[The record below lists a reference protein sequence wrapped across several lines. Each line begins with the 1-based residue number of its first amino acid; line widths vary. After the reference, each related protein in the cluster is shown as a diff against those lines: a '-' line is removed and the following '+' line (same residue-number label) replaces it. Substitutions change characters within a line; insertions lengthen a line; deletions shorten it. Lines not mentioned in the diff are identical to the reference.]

1 MPMKPKAARLP
12 FYIGESA
19 DDVLE
24 VARRTNRKRLAL
36 EFTTEDGREF
46 HFDLDASSGRERRW
60 RRAELEAKLEGELI
74 DLQKIP
80 SARWVY
86 ADCVLTFEKNRGVDG
101 QGALCYR
108 VMGIERMEGKDG
120 NKKSDREL

>member
-1 MPMKPKAARLP
+1 MSAKTARLP

-36 EFTTEDGREF
+36 DFTTADGREF
-46 HFDLDASSGRERRW
+46 HFDLSAASGKERRR
-60 RRAELEAKLEGELI
+60 RRAEMEIKLEGERI

-80 SARWVY
+80 SAKWTY
-86 ADCVLTFEKNRGVDG
+86 ADCALTFEMSRGVDG

-108 VMGIERMEGKDG
+108 VMGIERMEG
-120 NKKSDREL
+120 NN